1 MEKYCNNC
9 LENFWEISVRGC
21 FDEARKD
28 FLQMSLVG
36 KVQNHKKI
44 FEAVRMPEFMK
55 IARLEVLLTMCKQ
68 EARKVAEQKRVLTH
82 LKNRF
87 RILLYI
93 IRMSVRICMKARVIR
108 VLEIGHCGQ
117 LKPHLIRK
125 IQICKLKMSI

>member
-1 MEKYCNNC
+1 M
-9 LENFWEISVRGC
+9 
-21 FDEARKD
+21 
-28 FLQMSLVG
+28 QMSLVG

-93 IRMSVRICMKARVIR
+93 IRMSVRICMKAHAVRAY
-108 VLEIGHCGQ
+108 
-117 LKPHLIRK
+117 
-125 IQICKLKMSI
+125 

>member
-1 MEKYCNNC
+1 M
-9 LENFWEISVRGC
+9 LLI
-21 FDEARKD
+21 
-28 FLQMSLVG
+28 G
-36 KVQNHKKI
+36 KAQNYKKI
-44 FEAVRMPEFMK
+44 FEAVRIPEFMK

-93 IRMSVRICMKARVIR
+93 IRMSVRICMKARAIR
-108 VLEIGHCGQ
+108 ALEIEHCGQ